1 MINQTQI
8 GAINSDGDSHEHAD
22 SESLF
27 VDDSIIP
34 EDLESKSD
42 REIDNEGFSI
52 SSEVAKPANLDADEL
67 IHAKAV
73 IEAIKIERDKLVI
86 ENSEL
91 KKQLLLSE
99 REKGILKEELTEAR
113 IDSSIYKQKY
123 EKINSGLNQ
132 NESSYKDKLVISEA
146 RIKNLKNDIEN
157 LKTSFIIDRQAVSK
171 REKDLE
177 SKIELMEVDTAS
189 QLRSREE
196 KILELKRNIETLEFN
211 METTSIQ
218 NQGLIENKKRLSER
232 LKLVSE
238 SIRGAGRVLD
248 ESIDIEEL
256 FEDTDGQEKVS

>member
-1 MINQTQI
+1 
-8 GAINSDGDSHEHAD
+8 
-22 SESLF
+22 
-27 VDDSIIP
+27 
-34 EDLESKSD
+34 
-42 REIDNEGFSI
+42 
-52 SSEVAKPANLDADEL
+52 
-67 IHAKAV
+67 
-73 IEAIKIERDKLVI
+73 
-86 ENSEL
+86 